1 MSGMW
6 RGASDHF
13 KSVSVT
19 LISLLLVS
27 VTLISLLLADDGRWE
42 TGTWADRTM
51 RVVAVGPGIASR
63 L

>member
-1 MSGMW
+1 MLGMW
-6 RGASDHF
+6 RWASDHF

-27 VTLISLLLADDGRWE
+27 VMLISLLLADDGRWE
-42 TGTWADRTM
+42 TGTWSDRTM